1 MHIGR
6 FMLPNLQDLLQDLLT
21 NLQHLQTIVKHLVRT
36 IRHLDY
42 TLLKTSEV
50 TEQGLPKVY

>member
-1 MHIGR
+1 MHIGS